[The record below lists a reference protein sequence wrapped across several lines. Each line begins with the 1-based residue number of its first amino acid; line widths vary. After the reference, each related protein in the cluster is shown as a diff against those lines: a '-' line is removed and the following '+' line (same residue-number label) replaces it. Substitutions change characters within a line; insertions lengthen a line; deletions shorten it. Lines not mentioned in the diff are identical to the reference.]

1 MKSYIQKNN
10 SAFTLLE
17 LIVVIAITAILAAVA
32 TSVWPG
38 TKINLNAQAQQL
50 ASDIRYT
57 QTLSMSRG
65 ANYQINF
72 INATTYN
79 ITDTNGIVL
88 NNPVTGAT
96 STSLSS
102 QTNITRPPTNLPN
115 NLISF
120 DSEGAP
126 YIDSN
131 VSTPLNNPAVITL
144 TSGTNSLTITI
155 QPQTGRVSI
164 P

>member
-1 MKSYIQKNN
+1 MKNYVKKND

-32 TSVWPG
+32 SNLWPG
-38 TKINLNAQAQQL
+38 TRINLNAQAQQL

-57 QTLSMSRG
+57 QTISMSRG

-72 INATTYN
+72 LSSTTYN
-79 ITDTNGIVL
+79 ITDTSGNIV
-88 NNPVTGAT
+88 NNPVTGT
-96 STSLSS
+96 TITTLLS
-102 QTNITRPPTNLPN
+102 QTSITRPPSNLPN

-126 YIDSN
+126 YIDS
-131 VSTPLNNPAVITL
+131 SIDTPLSNPAVITL
-144 TSGTNSLTITI
+144 TSGANSTTITI
-155 QPQTGRVSI
+155 QPETGRITV